1 MSNPENTRTDRNDI
15 AIGDSA
21 SNNAQCNDN
30 ANINKSA
37 AHGNISFP
45 PVPTNDAHM
54 RNTRHPTTTI
64 EPSNK
69 RRRTIQNEY
78 QRNPNDNKDD
88 SQARRPPSQAQ
99 PSIESILARNMPQT
113 LPPPPS
119 LFDIAHNLDFGIRPR
134 PTRDGTG
141 TIDINEKNGLKITA
155 DMKYLMMLYAIE
167 MGYSLTQP
175 NYANTYDK
183 NIDENAISSSK
194 SLKRN
199 QAKYSKES
207 ALTNSGPSAQAMMKN
222 KKLVHE
228 AACQIVCYDYGL
240 LRPIGST
247 TLHKAFETFRKN
259 KYIHTANLFET
270 RHQDRGRTSYV
281 QKIEE
286 NHPGHLKSLF
296 LYAKEKANEYT
307 KYDDYRKIMM
317 ERSQKVKPDLNLK
330 LSMNDLMNFF
340 DKNPKLKPRGMPK
353 RKKPIRVNMGAEL
366 EEYDTPVG
374 NNQFMEI
381 NTGDTC
387 STVRASDGRNI
398 GAGDGLL
405 NVMGL
410 ANNEGGITINPG
422 IAVNQRQMQI
432 LPMDG
437 MNMNLIP
444 LHLTNPSRSV
454 KYGHNLNEGVSV
466 NVSGVGDDANSNFNE
481 VMGTDNLDNTNGGM
495 GINVLPN
502 TSPTRKK
509 FARTL
514 NSGSGANNRLS
525 SFMGSLT
532 YPGEGGLGNRNN
544 A

>member
-1 MSNPENTRTDRNDI
+1 MSNPENIHTDRNDI

-21 SNNAQCNDN
+21 SNNAQCIDN
-30 ANINKSA
+30 SNINKSPSQA

-45 PVPTNDAHM
+45 PVPTNDAHV
-54 RNTRHPTTTI
+54 RNTRHPTTII

-69 RRRTIQNEY
+69 RRRTIQNEH

-119 LFDIAHNLDFGIRPR
+119 LFDIAHKLDFGIRPR

-167 MGYSLTQP
+167 MGYSLSQP

-183 NIDENAISSSK
+183 NVSGNATSSSK

-199 QAKYSKES
+199 KAKCSKES

-228 AACQIVCYDYGL
+228 AACKIVCYDYGL

-286 NHPGHLKSLF
+286 NHPGHLKSVF

-307 KYDDYRKIMM
+307 KYDDYRRIMM

-353 RKKPIRVNMGAEL
+353 RKKPIRVNMGAEM
-366 EEYDTPVG
+366 EENDTHVG
-374 NNQFMEI
+374 NNQFMDI
-381 NTGDTC
+381 KTGDI
-387 STVRASDGRNI
+387 TVRASDGRNI

-410 ANNEGGITINPG
+410 ANNEGGINPG
-422 IAVNQRQMQI
+422 MAVNQRQMQI
-432 LPMDG
+432 QPMDG

-444 LHLTNPSRSV
+444 LHLTNPSRNV
-454 KYGHNLNEGVSV
+454 NYGHNLNEGVSV
-466 NVSGVGDDANSNFNE
+466 NNSGVGDDANSNFNE
-481 VMGTDNLDNTNGGM
+481 VMGTDNLDNTNGGR
-495 GINVLPN
+495 GIPILPN
-502 TSPTRKK
+502 MSPTRKN
-509 FARTL
+509 FSRTL
-514 NSGSGANNRLS
+514 NSGSGANNGLS
-525 SFMGSLT
+525 NFMGSLT
-532 YPGEGGLGNRNN
+532 HPDEGGLGNRNN
-544 A
+544 T